1 MKLIA
6 VTSCPMGIAHTYMAA
21 EALQIAAE
29 NMGHNIKVET
39 HGSIGIENE
48 ISKEEILEA
57 DAVIISAD
65 KAVDKSRFNNKIVI
79 EVSTQEVIKDA
90 KEVINNVLDLVKKKK
105 ENEQGQESKKAQ
117 NVKELYKHLLT
128 GISFMVPF
136 AIINGIFASL
146 TRFIKTYGIRGFL
159 ADILNKI
166 SISGIYQLELP
177 ILSGYIAYSIA
188 DTIGIAPG
196 IILGYI
202 VGKTS
207 LGIFGSLISGFLC
220 GYIAKIIKKYIKLT
234 KNLNSLVPSIIVPI
248 ITTFAAA
255 VILLGLLNKPLQFID
270 KGIIFQLSYIGKIKG
285 AFLGIIL
292 GAMMAFDAG
301 GPINKIAFIFAL
313 SALAMGEQKE
323 MAAVMA
329 AGMIPP
335 IGIGLAALIFKNKF
349 SDKERKSAM
358 PAVILGSAFVTEG
371 VIPFI
376 KIDSKNTLPA
386 IVLGS
391 ATSACLSMVFNCTMA
406 SPLGGIYVFL
416 IPNVVGNL
424 LLYLAAIAVGVI
436 VTVICI
442 VTLKT
447 ISKNILRRV
456 RSN

>member
-39 HGSIGIENE
+39 HGAIGVENE
-48 ISKEEILEA
+48 ISKEEILAA

-65 KAVDKSRFNNKIVI
+65 KAVDKSRFNNKVI
-79 EVSTQEVIKDA
+79 LEVSTQEVIKNA
-90 KEVINNVLDLVKKKK
+90 REVVDKALDLVKKKK
-105 ENEQGQESKKAQ
+105 ENEQAAKETQ

-146 TRFIKTYGIRGFL
+146 TQFIRIYGIKGFF

-166 SISGIYQLELP
+166 SFSGIYQLELP

-188 DTIGIAPG
+188 DTLGIAPG

-202 VGKTS
+202 IGKTN
-207 LGIFGSLISGFLC
+207 LGIFGALISGFLC
-220 GYIAKIIKKYIKLT
+220 GYIAKILKKYVKMP
-234 KNLNSLVPSIIVPI
+234 KNLNGLVPSVIVPI

-255 VILLGLLNKPLQFID
+255 VILLGLLNEPLQFID
-270 KGIIFQLSYIGKIKG
+270 KGIIFQLNYIGKVEG

-301 GPINKIAFIFAL
+301 GPINKIAFIFAV
-313 SALAMGEQKE
+313 SALAIGQQKE

-329 AGMIPP
+329 AGMTPP

-349 SDKERKSAM
+349 SDKEKKSAM
-358 PAVILGSAFVTEG
+358 PAIVLGSAFVTEG

-391 ATSACLSMVFNCTMA
+391 AASACLSMVFNCTMA
-406 SPLGGIYVFL
+406 SPLGGIYVFI

-436 VTVICI
+436 ITVICI
-442 VTLKT
+442 VILKT
-447 ISKNILRRV
+447 ISNNISGRV